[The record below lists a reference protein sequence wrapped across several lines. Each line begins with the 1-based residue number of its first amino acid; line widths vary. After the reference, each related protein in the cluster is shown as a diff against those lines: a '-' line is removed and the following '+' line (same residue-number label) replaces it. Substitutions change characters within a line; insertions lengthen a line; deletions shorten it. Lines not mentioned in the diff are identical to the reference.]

1 MCQREDSLILFLQY
15 SLDESEEETEMNYVE
30 DLQRQNAGL
39 KELIAQMRLQMES
52 LGQDGQKGD
61 VKSINGKFWVI

>member
-1 MCQREDSLILFLQY
+1 MCQREDSLIVFFQY
-15 SLDESEEETEMNYVE
+15 SLDESEKETEMNYVE

-52 LGQDGQKGD
+52 LGQDGQNGD
-61 VKSINGKFWVI
+61 VKSINGKF